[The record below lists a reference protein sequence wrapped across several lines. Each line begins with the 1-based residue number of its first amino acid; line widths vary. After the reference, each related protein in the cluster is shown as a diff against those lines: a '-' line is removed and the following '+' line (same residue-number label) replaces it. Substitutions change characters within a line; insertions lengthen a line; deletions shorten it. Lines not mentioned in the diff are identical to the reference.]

1 MKPKNKQRTTP
12 QFNVLYPIIYNLG
25 HNELIY
31 FEHNRFQLVLKIKK
45 KLYIDPHSSLAL
57 PN

>member
-1 MKPKNKQRTTP
+1 MKPINNHKQTTTP

-45 KLYIDPHSSLAL
+45 TIY
-57 PN
+57 